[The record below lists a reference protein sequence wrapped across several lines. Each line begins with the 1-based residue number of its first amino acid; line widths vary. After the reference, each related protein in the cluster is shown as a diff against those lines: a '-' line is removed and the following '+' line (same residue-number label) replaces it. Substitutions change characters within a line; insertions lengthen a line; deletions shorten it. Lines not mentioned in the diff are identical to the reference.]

1 MLRTA
6 ARLTVGVRPP
16 MLFRL
21 QIGSIF
27 IGAIAGA
34 IAMAMVIA
42 ALPLFIAVLWHSSQ
56 AANKAASIFLLVAA
70 LFGGPGLSGYVAAS
84 IARTQPLLHGLASGV
99 ILAMVC
105 VVFPVTRTLAAV
117 GVPAVVTLVI
127 FGLIAIAGAH
137 VRKSHAKVGEREH
150 WPK

>member
-1 MLRTA
+1 
-6 ARLTVGVRPP
+6 

-34 IAMAMVIA
+34 IGMAVVFA
-42 ALPLFIAVLWHSSQ
+42 ALPIFIAVLWHSSQ
-56 AANKAASIFLLVAA
+56 AANNAASIFLLVAA
-70 LFGGPGLSGYVAAS
+70 LFGGPGLSGYVAAG
-84 IARTQPLLHGLASGV
+84 IARSQPLMHGLASGV

-105 VVFPVTRTLAAV
+105 VVLPVTRQLAAV
-117 GVPAVVTLVI
+117 GVPAVFTVVL
-127 FGLIAIAGAH
+127 FSLMAIAGAH
-137 VRKSHAKVGEREH
+137 VRRSHAKAGEREH